1 MADEAAW
8 RAFTIQG
15 SQVGVAMLRGYKRI
29 ESRKRRLAAGWYY
42 LHVGRQSLQAL
53 PPECLAALQQTW
65 PQAPPEEDL
74 SKSCVLGMVCLG
86 KVIPA
91 DKISNAWVCKSL
103 PLVHEITASIEFT
116 QEVPWPKGK
125 QAVWYLHGDE
135 LRMKLKD
142 AVQSGVRRNF
152 EPLWPHL
159 ADERPGAKR
168 SKVMQPWAGKK
179 RKRRVDAGQS
189 RSPAQPL
196 FTMAQR
202 RRLLLRSPLKKPRLA
217 KAPASQAMQIGVTPQ
232 RGPEQRSLANRV
244 AAGRTLELLT
254 TLMAVHFLKIGPEGR
269 TAQLQPRG
277 GLFAYWY
284 KKPVFILSV
293 WVSRKIPLADVVPLK
308 ETTYEGCAVLKAK
321 YTDTQ
326 TCRQTDL
333 ENVGLHFQVADCVND
348 RRGASCLV

>member
-1 MADEAAW
+1 
-8 RAFTIQG
+8 
-15 SQVGVAMLRGYKRI
+15 MLRGYKRI

-65 PQAPPEEDL
+65 PQAPSEEAL

-103 PLVHEITASIEFT
+103 PLVHEITAAIEFSK
-116 QEVPWPKGK
+116 EVPWPKGK

-142 AVQSGVRRNF
+142 AAQSGIRRNF

-159 ADERPGAKR
+159 ADERPCAKR
-168 SKVMQPWAGKK
+168 SRVMQPWAGKK
-179 RKRRVDAGQS
+179 RKRRADAGHS

-196 FTMAQR
+196 FTMSQR

-217 KAPASQAMQIGVTPQ
+217 KAPASQAMQIDVTPQ
-232 RGPEQRSLANRV
+232 RGPEQRSLAHRV

-269 TAQLQPRG
+269 IVKLQPRG
-277 GLFAYWY
+277 GLFAYWH

-293 WVSRKIPLADVVPLK
+293 WVSRKIPLADVVPLN

-333 ENVGLHFQVADCVND
+333 KDVGLHFQVADCVND
-348 RRGASCLV
+348 RRGASCLVLSFSCNLSDVST